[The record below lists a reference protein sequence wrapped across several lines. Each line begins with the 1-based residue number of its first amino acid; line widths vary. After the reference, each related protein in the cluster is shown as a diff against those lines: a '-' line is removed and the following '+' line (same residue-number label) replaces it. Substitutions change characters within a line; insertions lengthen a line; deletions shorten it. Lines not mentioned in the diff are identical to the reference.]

1 MSGGIM
7 DHSYSS
13 ANFEGAGVERMI
25 ALHQQLTQNEGYT
38 LTALDD
44 VRLTRSNCSTTKTPA
59 MSDPCIAIVLQGR
72 KRAYFGNDVLQFDA
86 DHYLVVAVPMP
97 FTSTTDATE
106 EEPFLGLSIR
116 VDRTTLADL
125 MFTIDQTQNDTPAM
139 PKGMMTTRMDERLS
153 ETVLR
158 LLEALS
164 SPLEARV
171 LGPGIVR
178 EICYRV
184 LMGEQGAAMRAAL
197 TSQGQFGRIAK
208 ALRRIHADYA
218 ADIDVGT
225 LAAEASMSVPA
236 FHVHFKSVTQCSPI
250 QYLKSARLHQARLL
264 MARSDMTAQA
274 ASAQVGYESPSQ
286 FSREFKRYF
295 GRSPGEEAS
304 AMRRYLAVQPAET
317 ARLP

>member
-1 MSGGIM
+1 
-7 DHSYSS
+7 
-13 ANFEGAGVERMI
+13 MI
-25 ALHQQLTQNEGYT
+25 ALHQQLAPNEGYT
-38 LTALDD
+38 QTLLDD
-44 VRLTRSNCSTTKTPA
+44 VRLARSSCSATKSPA
-59 MSDPCIAIVLQGR
+59 MSDPCIGIVLQGR
-72 KRAYFGNDVLQFDA
+72 KKAFFGGDILQFDA
-86 DHYLVVAVPMP
+86 QHYLVVAIPMP
-97 FTSTTDATE
+97 FTSETE
-106 EEPFLGLSIR
+106 ASADEPYLGITIR

-125 MFTIDQTQNDTPAM
+125 MFAIDQTDNEVPAM
-139 PKGMMTTRMDERLS
+139 PKGMMTTRMDARLS

-158 LLEALS
+158 LMEALS

-171 LGPGIVR
+171 LGPAIVR

-218 ADIDVGT
+218 ADIDVGM

-236 FHVHFKSVTQCSPI
+236 FHVHFKSVTHCSPI

-264 MARSDMTAQA
+264 MARNDMTAQA

-286 FSREFKRYF
+286 FSREFKRFF
-295 GRSPGEEAS
+295 GRSPGEEAI
-304 AMRRYLAVQPAET
+304 AMRHYFAPQPAESI
-317 ARLP
+317 RLPQI

>member
-1 MSGGIM
+1 
-7 DHSYSS
+7 
-13 ANFEGAGVERMI
+13 VERMI
-25 ALHQQLTQNEGYT
+25 ALHKQLARTDGQTQT
-38 LTALDD
+38 LVDD
-44 VRLTRSNCSTTKTPA
+44 VHLTRSTQSSTKSPA
-59 MSDPCIAIVLQGR
+59 MYDPCIAIALQGH
-72 KRAYFGNDVLQFDA
+72 KRTYFGNDILQFDA

-97 FTSTTDATE
+97 FTAATE
-106 EEPFLGLSIR
+106 ASPEHPFLGISIR

-125 MFTIDQTQNDTPAM
+125 MFAIDQSAHAEPPAM
-139 PKGMMTTRMDERLS
+139 PKGMMTTRMDDRLR

-171 LGPGIVR
+171 LGPAIVR

-184 LMGEQGAAMRAAL
+184 LMGDQGAAMRAAL

-218 ADIDVGT
+218 ANIDVGM
-225 LAAEASMSVPA
+225 LAAEANMSVPA
-236 FHVHFKSVTQCSPI
+236 FHVHFKSVTHCSPI

-274 ASAQVGYESPSQ
+274 ACAQVGYESPSQ

-295 GRSPGEEAS
+295 GRSPSEEVS
-304 AMRRYLAVQPAET
+304 AMRRYLTVQPIEP
-317 ARLP
+317 ARLL

>member
-1 MSGGIM
+1 M
-7 DHSYSS
+7 
-13 ANFEGAGVERMI
+13 ERMI
-25 ALHQQLTQNEGYT
+25 ALHNQLARSDGYT
-38 LTALDD
+38 QTLVDD
-44 VRLTRSNCSTTKTPA
+44 VRLTRSTQSATKSPA
-59 MSDPCIAIVLQGR
+59 MYDPCIAIALQGH
-72 KRAYFGNDVLQFDA
+72 KQTYFGNDILQFDA
-86 DHYLVVAVPMP
+86 DHYLVVAVPIP
-97 FTSTTDATE
+97 FTANTMASPE
-106 EEPFLGLSIR
+106 HPFLGISIR

-125 MFTIDQTQNDTPAM
+125 MFTIDQTDNEVPAM
-139 PKGMMTTRMDERLS
+139 PKGMMTTRMDERLR

-158 LLEALS
+158 LLEALN

-178 EICYRV
+178 EICFRV

-218 ADIDVGT
+218 ADIDVGM
-225 LAAEASMSVPA
+225 LAAEANMSVPA
-236 FHVHFKSVTQCSPI
+236 FHVHFKSVTHCSPI

-264 MARSDMTAQA
+264 MARSNITAQS

-295 GRSPGEEAS
+295 GRSPSEEVH
-304 AMRRYLAVQPAET
+304 AMRRFLTVQP
-317 ARLP
+317 

>member
-1 MSGGIM
+1 M
-7 DHSYSS
+7 D
-13 ANFEGAGVERMI
+13 RMI
-25 ALHQQLTQNEGYT
+25 ALHKQLAVEEGFT
-38 LTALDD
+38 ATALDD
-44 VRLTRSNCSTTKTPA
+44 VRLTRAHHCSTKSPVI
-59 MSDPCIAIVLQGR
+59 SDPSIGIVLQGR

-97 FTSTTDATE
+97 FTSETE
-106 EEPFLGLSIR
+106 ASAEEPFLGLSIR

-125 MFTIDQTQNDTPAM
+125 VFAIDQTDNDVAAM
-139 PKGMMTTRMDERLS
+139 PKGMMTTRMDERLRD
-153 ETVLR
+153 TVLR
-158 LLEALS
+158 LLEALN

-171 LGPGIVR
+171 LGPAIVR

-184 LMGEQGAAMRAAL
+184 LIGEQGAAMRAAL

-218 ADIDVGT
+218 ADIDVGM

-236 FHVHFKSVTQCSPI
+236 FHVHFKSVTHCTPI

-264 MARSDMTAQA
+264 MARNDMTAQSA
-274 ASAQVGYESPSQ
+274 AAQVGYESPSQ
-286 FSREFKRYF
+286 FSREFKRFF

-304 AMRRYLAVQPAET
+304 ATRRMLKVRPAEPGRQ
-317 ARLP
+317 A

>member
-1 MSGGIM
+1 
-7 DHSYSS
+7 
-13 ANFEGAGVERMI
+13 
-25 ALHQQLTQNEGYT
+25 
-38 LTALDD
+38 
-44 VRLTRSNCSTTKTPA
+44 
-59 MSDPCIAIVLQGR
+59 
-72 KRAYFGNDVLQFDA
+72 
-86 DHYLVVAVPMP
+86 
-97 FTSTTDATE
+97 
-106 EEPFLGLSIR
+106 
-116 VDRTTLADL
+116 
-125 MFTIDQTQNDTPAM
+125 M

>member
-1 MSGGIM
+1 M
-7 DHSYSS
+7 
-13 ANFEGAGVERMI
+13 ERMI
-25 ALHQQLTQNEGYT
+25 ALHTQLARTDGYT
-38 LTALDD
+38 ETLVDD
-44 VRLTRSNCSTTKTPA
+44 VRLTRSTQSATKSPA
-59 MSDPCIAIVLQGR
+59 MYDPCIAIALQGR
-72 KRAYFGNDVLQFDA
+72 KRTYFGNDILQFDA

-97 FTSTTDATE
+97 FTATTEASE
-106 EEPFLGLSIR
+106 ENPFLGISIR

-125 MFTIDQTQNDTPAM
+125 MFAIDQTDNEVPAM
-139 PKGMMTTRMDERLS
+139 PKGMMTTRMDERLRD
-153 ETVLR
+153 TVQR
-158 LLEALS
+158 LLETLN

-218 ADIDVGT
+218 ADIDVGM
-225 LAAEASMSVPA
+225 LAAEANMSVPA
-236 FHVHFKSVTQCSPI
+236 FHVHFKSVTHCSPI

-264 MARSDMTAQA
+264 MARSDITAQS

-295 GRSPGEEAS
+295 GRSPSEEVH
-304 AMRRYLAVQPAET
+304 AMRRFLTVQPAESS
-317 ARLP
+317 RLL

>member
-1 MSGGIM
+1 M
-7 DHSYSS
+7 
-13 ANFEGAGVERMI
+13 ERTI
-25 ALHQQLTQNEGYT
+25 ALHRQLAPNEGYT
-38 LTALDD
+38 STAVDD
-44 VRLTRSNCSTTKTPA
+44 VRLTRSNCSTTKTPV

-86 DHYLVVAVPMP
+86 DHYLVVAIPTP

-106 EEPFLGLSIR
+106 DEPFLGLSIR

-125 MFTIDQTQNDTPAM
+125 MLAVDQCIDDVPAM

-153 ETVLR
+153 ATVLR
-158 LLEALS
+158 LMEALS
-164 SPLEARV
+164 SPLDARV

-218 ADIDVGT
+218 ADIDVGS
-225 LAAEASMSVPA
+225 LAAEANMSVPA
-236 FHVHFKSVTQCSPI
+236 FHVHFKSVTHCSPI
-250 QYLKSARLHQARLL
+250 QYVKSARLHQARLL
-264 MARSDMTAQA
+264 MARSGMTAQT

-286 FSREFKRYF
+286 FSREFKRFF
-295 GRSPGEEAS
+295 GRSPGEEAD
-304 AMRRYLAVQPAET
+304 AMRRLLAVQPA
-317 ARLP
+317 APSGLL

>member
-1 MSGGIM
+1 MK
-7 DHSYSS
+7 
-13 ANFEGAGVERMI
+13 RMI
-25 ALHQQLTQNEGYT
+25 ALHQQLAHAEGYT

-72 KRAYFGNDVLQFDA
+72 KRAYFGNDVLEFDA

-97 FTSTTDATE
+97 FTSATEATE

-125 MFTIDQTQNDTPAM
+125 MFAIDQIQNELPAM

-158 LLEALS
+158 LLEALN

-236 FHVHFKSVTQCSPI
+236 FHVHFKAVTQCSPI

-264 MARSDMTAQA
+264 MARNDMTAQA

-295 GRSPGEEAS
+295 GRSPGEEAN
-304 AMRRYLAVQPAET
+304 AMRRHLTVRPAQMT
-317 ARLP
+317 SFP